1 MNKYVIELLEDLN
14 ATSWKKGISWKG
26 YNVYIPQYKGNPCI
40 ALPYVILEKGREV
53 RISTPEESEEYL
65 DFEIEN
71 SEKE

>member
-1 MNKYVIELLEDLN
+1 MNKYIKELLEDLG
-14 ATSWKKGISWKG
+14 TKSCKTGIPWKG

-40 ALPYVILEKGREV
+40 GLPYVILEKGEEV

-65 DFEIEN
+65 DFEFKN